1 MTSDSILALVA
12 IILCGSL
19 VVAAVI
25 RKWWS
30 VASWSFAAGM
40 LSLAAT
46 TAFLQMSIA
55 SLSAPEAIFWRRL
68 ALVAKSFL
76 PGFWL
81 CFSLTYARG
90 NYREFLIKWRL
101 LLLAAFVLPVGI
113 AVGFWGDLFSLARA
127 DSGQT
132 WIVFGQPARLLNA
145 IVLVAVVLVL
155 SNLEKTFRAAVGTMR
170 WRIKFLVMGLG
181 VIFGTRIY
189 TSSQALLFSTQDISL
204 IQVEIISL
212 IIGCGLM
219 TVGYLRSGF
228 AEIDIYPSQAVLR
241 GSITVL
247 IAGGY
252 LFLVGVLAQIVT
264 AMGGVRYFQA
274 QAFLVLLGLTGL
286 GMLLLSDRIRQESRR
301 FVSRHFRRPQHD
313 FRRVWTLF
321 TERISN
327 TSDESSLCGA
337 AAKLFCET
345 FGTLSVTI
353 WLVNDDGDQIVIGA
367 STSKSRQ
374 EKGESQALTD
384 GSGLEIESLRQHA
397 IPFDLETAPEP
408 WAETLRKSNPSEF
421 HEGGNRIA
429 VPLLSGD
436 RWLGL
441 VVVADR
447 VGGLSYT
454 AEEIELLK
462 CIGDQ
467 LAASLLNLRLAEENL
482 HARELEAFQ
491 TLSAF
496 FVHDLKNA
504 ASGLNLTLQNLP
516 RHFDDPAFRADALRG
531 IAGTVERINSLIERL
546 SLLRGKF
553 EIRPVELDLNQL
565 IEETLASFHG
575 ALGVEVEMRLAP
587 VPRLMA
593 DRDQL
598 RSVINNLILNARD
611 AVNGTG
617 RIVIA
622 TDHNGNEAILTVAD
636 NGCGMSDE
644 FLRHSLFRPFRTTK
658 NKGIGIGM
666 FQAKVIVQAHRGTIR
681 VESEPQKGSTF
692 RVALPIPKADS

>member
-19 VVAAVI
+19 VTAALV

-40 LSLAAT
+40 FALATIAAFSQLSLD
-46 TAFLQMSIA
+46 SV
-55 SLSAPEAIFWRRL
+55 SAPEAIFWQRL
-68 ALVAKSFL
+68 AIIAKSFL

-90 NYREFLIKWRL
+90 NYREFLIKWRFPL
-101 LLLAAFVLPVGI
+101 LTAFVLPVGI
-113 AVGFWGDLFSLARA
+113 AVGFWRELLSLAHA
-127 DSGQT
+127 DSGQA
-132 WIVFGQPARLLNA
+132 WIMFGQPARLLNA

-155 SNLEKTFRAAVGTMR
+155 SNLEKTFRAAVGMMR

-189 TSSQALLFSTQDISL
+189 TTSQALLFSTQDVSL
-204 IQVEIISL
+204 IQVEMISL

-228 AEIDIYPSQAVLR
+228 AEIDIYPSHAILR

-252 LFLVGVLAQIVT
+252 LFLVGLLAQIVA
-264 AMGGVRYFQA
+264 AMGGVRHFRA
-274 QAFLVLLGLTGL
+274 QAFLALLALAGL
-286 GMLLLSDRIRQESRR
+286 GMLLLSDRVRQESGR

-313 FRRVWTLF
+313 FRKVWTLF

-327 TSDESSLCGA
+327 ASDESSLCGA

-345 FGTLSVTI
+345 FGALSVTI
-353 WLVNDDGDQIVIGA
+353 WLVKDDGDQIVIGA
-367 STSKSRQ
+367 STSKSRE
-374 EKGESQALTD
+374 EKGEFQALAED
-384 GSGLEIESLRQHA
+384 HGIEIESLRQHS
-397 IPFDLETAPEP
+397 IPFDLEGAPEP
-408 WAETLRKSNPSEF
+408 WAKTLRQSNPSEF

-429 VPLLSGD
+429 VPLLSSNH
-436 RWLGL
+436 WLGL

-454 AEEIELLK
+454 GEEFELLK

-482 HARELEAFQ
+482 CAKELEAFQ

-516 RHFDDPAFRADALRG
+516 LHFDDAAFRADALRG

-565 IEETLASFHG
+565 IEETLAGFNG
-575 ALGVEVEMRLAP
+575 ALGAEVEMRLVP
-587 VPRLMA
+587 VPPLMG
-593 DRDQL
+593 DREQL
-598 RSVINNLILNARD
+598 QSVINNLLLNARD

-622 TDHNGNEAILTVAD
+622 TDHNENEAILTVAD

-666 FQAKVIVQAHRGTIR
+666 FQAKAIVQAHRGSIR
-681 VESEPQKGSTF
+681 VKSESERGSTF
-692 RVALPIPKADS
+692 RVALPILKADS